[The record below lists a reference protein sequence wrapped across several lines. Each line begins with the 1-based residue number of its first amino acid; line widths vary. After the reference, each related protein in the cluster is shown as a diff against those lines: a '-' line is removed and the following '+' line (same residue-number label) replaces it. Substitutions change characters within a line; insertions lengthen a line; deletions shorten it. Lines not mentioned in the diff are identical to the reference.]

1 MNSIHYRIF
10 FILSGAWRRRYAIIT
25 PVIIL
30 PIFALLISVLTPK
43 NYASHTS
50 MLIQETAKLNP
61 FLEDLAVSAML
72 KERMSALKT
81 LLHSRHILSSVAED
95 LKLISSTTSPTEH
108 DEIISQL
115 SNALTVDMLGKDL
128 IRIAYRSNNPTNMK
142 ETLAAV
148 SKQFVEQLLAPE
160 RSSMTDS
167 SYFLAEHLKN
177 RQIELDK
184 AELAMAEFKDKHAVE
199 LPELHLTNISRLA
212 QMKQRLSIRE
222 AELAGAVR
230 SLGGLDQQLSK
241 ANPVLG
247 RIEEQIVQIQGELAL
262 LKARYT
268 NRHSSIIAG
277 QRNLR
282 RLEDERQNIIS
293 HTNKSLTI
301 EQLWVIASN
310 AQLNDA
316 QKEHPLLVSQL
327 ETMQLTRSKV
337 EGYQEEINSL
347 KKMIK
352 TLEVQMSGYGA
363 NASELSKLEREVKIK
378 RDLYDDM
385 LLRHEKAS
393 ITGSL
398 GIFEQ
403 DKRVKVIDR
412 PFTPTSPSN
421 QPLFLFI
428 ICGLIGGLFLGSGL
442 ALMLELCDSRLRRSD
457 HLAALTG
464 APVLSRIPHIPPM
477 INVNSGEVS

>member
-1 MNSIHYRIF
+1 MNSINYRIF
-10 FILSGAWRRRYAIIT
+10 FIFAGAWRRRYTIAVPIFIF
-25 PVIIL
+25 
-30 PIFALLISVLTPK
+30 PIFAILISMMSQK

-81 LLHSRHILSSVAED
+81 LLHSRHILGAVAEE
-95 LKLISSTTSPTEH
+95 LKLVNADTPPAKH

-115 SNALTVDMLGKDL
+115 SSALTVDMLGKDL
-128 IRIAYRSNNPTNMK
+128 IRIGYRSDNPQGMK
-142 ETLAAV
+142 ETLE
-148 SKQFVEQLLAPE
+148 SISRQFVEQLLAPE

-167 SYFLAEHLKN
+167 SYFLSEHLKS
-177 RQIELDK
+177 RQAELNQ

-212 QMKQRLSIRE
+212 QMKQRLSERE
-222 AELAGAVR
+222 AEAAGAIR
-230 SLGGLDQQLSK
+230 SLGSLDQQLSK

-247 RIEEQIVQIQGELAL
+247 RIEEQIVRIQGELAL
-262 LKARYT
+262 LSARYT
-268 NRHSSIIAG
+268 DRHSSILAA

-282 RLEDERQNIIS
+282 RLEEERQNIIS
-293 HTNKSLTI
+293 HTDENLTI
-301 EQLWVIASN
+301 EQLWVIASSS
-310 AQLNDA
+310 QLNDD
-316 QKEHPLLVSQL
+316 QKKQPLLISQL
-327 ETMQLTRSKV
+327 ETMQATRSKV
-337 EGYQEEINSL
+337 ESYQEEINSL

-352 TLEVQMSGYGA
+352 TLENQMSGYGA
-363 NASELSKLEREVKIK
+363 NASALSKLEREVKIK

-385 LLRHEKAS
+385 LLRYEKAS

-398 GIFEQ
+398 GIFER

-421 QPLFLFI
+421 PPLLLFI
-428 ICGLIGGLFLGSGL
+428 ISGLFGGLFLGCGL
-442 ALMLELCDSRLRRSD
+442 AMILELSDTTLRRRD
-457 HLAALTG
+457 HLTALRG
-464 APVLSRIPHIPPM
+464 VPVLSRVPYIPP
-477 INVNSGEVS
+477 NA